1 MNLLAKFTLT
11 GTLLLAAGSLMA
23 APLAEGNASAGKTKA
38 AVCAACHGANGI
50 SPTGMYPNLA
60 GQGAP
65 YMEKQLH
72 DFKSG
77 ARVDAVM
84 AGMSAGL
91 SDADIAD
98 ISTFYAGLQP
108 TVYEAD
114 PELVK
119 QGEAIFRGGIPSKG
133 VAACAACHAPDGH
146 GIISAKYPLLAGQHP
161 EYIELQLKAFRA
173 VGRGDLNGPHRNND
187 KTSDAP
193 GPMES
198 VAGPLSDMEIKQV
211 ASFISG
217 LSK

>member
-1 MNLLAKFTLT
+1 MNLLAKFALT
-11 GTLLLAAGSLMA
+11 GTLFFAAGSLMA
-23 APLAEGNASAGKTKA
+23 APFAEGNASAGKTKA
-38 AVCAACHGANGI
+38 AMCAACHGAEGI
-50 SPTGMYPNLA
+50 SPTGNYPNLA

-65 YMEKQLH
+65 YLEKQLH

-77 ARVDAVM
+77 ERKDAIM
-84 AGMSAGL
+84 AGMAAGL
-91 SDADIAD
+91 SDTDIEDIAA
-98 ISTFYAGLQP
+98 FYAGLEP

-119 QGEAIFRGGIPSKG
+119 QGEAIFRGGVPSKG

-146 GIISAKYPLLAGQHP
+146 GIIGAKYPMLAGQHP
-161 EYIELQLKAFRA
+161 EYLEAQLKAFRA
-173 VGRGDLNGPHRNND
+173 VGRGDLDGVHRNND

-211 ASFISG
+211 SSFLSG